1 MKRKSCIIILFFFFV
16 AVFLLYCFYPV
27 LTYDT
32 SKSQHVSSV
41 PPESLAAGRILLTDR
56 NGEVITDRAYPNGYY
71 KFIEANLESE
81 FVEALVEI
89 EDKNYYSHWGVNIPA
104 KIRAVRDNFSGK
116 RVSGGSTITEQY
128 VKNKYFKTQ
137 KRSYL
142 QKMREAVLAVYFNA
156 KMSKDHLLNIYYH
169 DAYFGNNLYGV
180 GAALEVYFEK
190 DDLDELTQE
199 ETVILLSLLNNPSIK
214 NLEERYFKE
223 YFEQVKKRLGYNF
236 ESTYRWKLW
245 RKENRDKFPF
255 VTQKYLKSLSDTQMT
270 IDAELQEFS
279 REVLQDTLDELKGK
293 NVTNGAVFA
302 MIPSTGEILIYQ
314 WSKDFH
320 AEDIEGQVDII
331 GAQRQPGSTVKPF
344 LYLMAL
350 EAWAHPDDLV
360 LDIESEYNSF
370 QEGKVYI
377 SENYS
382 LKEYGLV
389 RFKKAL
395 GNSFNNATVRLAREL
410 GLEEVYEYYETY
422 WFNLPFGAEHY
433 GYSLVLGNAETTLE
447 DLVMSYTRLLNLQD
461 PDKFLLYD
469 ILSDPDNR
477 DISFGVNSLLSTSIP
492 QAVKTG
498 TTSDFRDNLVVSYHP
513 DLVLGVWV
521 WNNDNSSMQWVT
533 GITGAWYIWH
543 QIIEKAILM
552 WYIRD
557 RKIKI
562 PEGIEQTSY
571 CLDIDCLRK
580 EIIYSKTGKNYDSRI
595 ADKIYTESDIFEEL
609 SAYERDRLDDLGISV
624 K

>member
-1 MKRKSCIIILFFFFV
+1 
-16 AVFLLYCFYPV
+16 
-27 LTYDT
+27 
-32 SKSQHVSSV
+32 
-41 PPESLAAGRILLTDR
+41 
-56 NGEVITDRAYPNGYY
+56 
-71 KFIEANLESE
+71 
-81 FVEALVEI
+81 
-89 EDKNYYSHWGVNIPA
+89 
-104 KIRAVRDNFSGK
+104 
-116 RVSGGSTITEQY
+116 
-128 VKNKYFKTQ
+128 
-137 KRSYL
+137 
-142 QKMREAVLAVYFNA
+142 
-156 KMSKDHLLNIYYH
+156 MSKDHLLNIYYH